1 MIRIENIGKKY
12 GDLWVVTGVS
22 LEVNEAEFVV
32 LLGPSGSGKS
42 TILRMVAGLT
52 MPDEGRILLNA
63 ADITPLPPQQRG
75 FGFVFQNYS
84 IFPYMNV
91 AENIGFGLKIRKTP
105 PAERRRRTER
115 LLEMVGLAGLGA
127 RYAHQL
133 SGGQLQR
140 VALARALAY
149 DPKVLLLDEPFGAVD
164 AKTRIQLRKSLKGI
178 VKEMGVT
185 TLMVTHDQE
194 EAFELADRIAVVN
207 RGRIEQC
214 DLSSEVYYTPVTR
227 FTADFVG
234 DINFM
239 EGQVSA
245 SGPDLCEIELAI
257 GGRVRRRGAYPFAPG
272 WPVLYG
278 IRPEQI
284 RVSLLEPLAHENGIQ
299 GVIEKRLF
307 LGDATQ
313 YAIRL
318 EGGRLLEVRILN
330 YLFIEGMAMPYELNE
345 RVWLIWSQGSGI
357 ILDHGNGNGNGTH
370 D

>member
-1 MIRIENIGKKY
+1 MIRLENIGKTY
-12 GDLWVVTGVS
+12 GASRVVEGIS
-22 LEVNEAEFVV
+22 LEVNDAEFVV
-32 LLGPSGSGKS
+32 LLGSSGSGKS
-42 TILRMVAGLT
+42 TLLRMVAGLI
-52 MPDEGRILLNA
+52 MPDEGSILLHG
-63 ADITPLPPQQRG
+63 ADITRLPPQQRG

-84 IFPYMNV
+84 IFPYMTV
-91 AENIGFGLKIRKTP
+91 AENIGFGLKIRQIP
-105 PAERRRRTER
+105 PAERRRRTEL
-115 LLEMVGLAGLGA
+115 LLEMVGLAGLGI
-127 RYAHQL
+127 RYANQL

-164 AKTRIQLRKSLKGI
+164 AKTRIQLRKSLKEI
-178 VKEMGVT
+178 VREMGVT

-194 EAFELADRIAVVN
+194 EAFELADRIAVIN

-214 DLSSEVYYTPVTR
+214 ALSSEVYYTPATR

-239 EGQVSA
+239 EGKVSA
-245 SGPDLCEIELAI
+245 SGPNLCEIELAV
-257 GGRVRRRGAYPFAPG
+257 GSRVRRRGAYPFAPG
-272 WPVLYG
+272 RQVIYG

-284 RVSLLEPLAHENGIQ
+284 RVSLLEPQAHENGIQ

-318 EGGRLLEVRILN
+318 EGERLLEVKILN
-330 YLFIEGMAMPYELNE
+330 YLFIEGMVMPYELNE

-357 ILDHGNGNGNGTH
+357 ILDNGLCTEPG
-370 D
+370 

>member
-1 MIRIENIGKKY
+1 MIRLENIGKTY
-12 GDLWVVTGVS
+12 GASRVVEGIS
-22 LEVNEAEFVV
+22 LEVNDAEFVV
-32 LLGPSGSGKS
+32 LLGSSGSGKS
-42 TILRMVAGLT
+42 TLLRMVAGLI
-52 MPDEGRILLNA
+52 MPDEGSILLHG
-63 ADITPLPPQQRG
+63 ADITRLPPQQRG

-84 IFPYMNV
+84 IFPYMTV
-91 AENIGFGLKIRKTP
+91 AENIGFGLKIRQIP
-105 PAERRRRTER
+105 PAERRRRTEG
-115 LLEMVGLAGLGA
+115 LLEMVELAGLGL
-127 RYAHQL
+127 RYANQL

-164 AKTRIQLRKSLKGI
+164 AKTRIQLRKSLKEI
-178 VKEMGVT
+178 VREMGVT

-194 EAFELADRIAVVN
+194 EAFELADRIAVIN

-214 DLSSEVYYTPVTR
+214 ALSSEVYYTPATR

-239 EGQVSA
+239 EGKVSA
-245 SGPDLCEIELAI
+245 SGPNLCEIELAV
-257 GGRVRRRGAYPFAPG
+257 GSRVRRRGAYPFAPG
-272 WPVLYG
+272 RPVLYG

-284 RVSLLEPLAHENGIQ
+284 RVSLLEPQAHENGIQ

-318 EGGRLLEVRILN
+318 EGERLLEVKILN
-330 YLFIEGMAMPYELNE
+330 YLFIEGMVMPYELNE

-357 ILDHGNGNGNGTH
+357 ILDNGHCTEPGFRA
-370 D
+370 